1 MFATNRPVMERNS
14 LYLEKKAANL
24 ANALLFFI
32 ASSHHQRR
40 ADRLITFLD
49 QIEFWDWE
57 MDELLFSYANFA
69 ERSAAFNTE
78 VPGEHAADKGLFV
91 RKPHRR
97 VSPWAS
103 LTAVLENPNNRR
115 RIRVVAPPDAL
126 AATVQVWHT
135 GVSSGNV
142 CHAPFAPWPCA
153 ATSRRT
159 SSMSSPRTCAMSCS
173 SAGSGTTPG
182 CEKSRMLS
190 RKIIRVGMD

>member
-1 MFATNRPVMERNS
+1 MERNS

-135 GVSSGNV
+135 VLGAAEATVLASANLVDQANDAGAGYATNLSKYRKSPQSVS
-142 CHAPFAPWPCA
+142 P
-153 ATSRRT
+153 
-159 SSMSSPRTCAMSCS
+159 SPPA
-173 SAGSGTTPG
+173 
-182 CEKSRMLS
+182 
-190 RKIIRVGMD
+190 